1 MIIYVF
7 NASRML
13 QFSSCLEI
21 KIYAG
26 SKEKGTSLWDCV
38 LVRWSRGSQPQTV
51 LFYEWMALGGQ
62 GAFTQIV
69 LPYRCSWVEWSKWS
83 QTHAVLSFRWSWV
96 KQVFSNIGSSF
107 LKILLSGTSVLRYS
121 NAAIP
126 MVLSGVGALRH
137 RQPCPTDSP
146 WWSRRSQTQTA
157 RPYTWSWVKQLLQ
170 NTCISAVLMVLDVT
184 GALRY
189 RQPCPTH
196 GPKSGRSCLTQ
207 TICETLIIGWAEK

>member
-1 MIIYVF
+1 MSSTHVYFSQNLDNTIMIIYVF

-38 LVRWSRGSQPQTV
+38 LVRWSRGSQPQAV

-157 RPYTWSWVKQLLQ
+157 RPYTRSWVKQLLQ
-170 NTCISAVLMVLDVT
+170 KHMHFCRIDGPGCNRSSQIQA
-184 GALRY
+184 ALPY
-189 RQPCPTH
+189 
-196 GPKSGRSCLTQ
+196 SWS
-207 TICETLIIGWAEK
+207 